1 MYTYRQIQL
10 GQFGGSDVKMY
21 AYRQI
26 QLGQFGGS
34 YIKMY
39 AYRQIEILEN
49 GYGCIH
55 RTYAK
60 SMR

>member
-1 MYTYRQIQL
+1 LKRKSVSKKAFSTVAALKRI
-10 GQFGGSDVKMY
+10 FII
-21 AYRQI
+21 YRQI

-49 GYGCIH
+49 G
-55 RTYAK
+55 
-60 SMR
+60 